1 MLIEKLF
8 VPLPPNYKICVMDIK
23 GVVKAHGT
31 TLTKVAEKMN
41 ITKGRLSQIINEK
54 PTVENLRTI
63 AEIVGCKVGDFF
75 VDEMTEDTD
84 STVATKCPH
93 CGKELKIKIE

>member
-1 MLIEKLF
+1 
-8 VPLPPNYKICVMDIK
+8 MDIK

-31 TLTKVAEKMN
+31 TLTNVADKMG

-54 PTVENLRTI
+54 PTVDNLRTI
-63 AEIVGCKVGDFF
+63 AGIVGCKVGDFF
-75 VDEMTEDTD
+75 ADEMSEDND
-84 STVATKCPH
+84 SSLVTRCPH